1 MAIKEKTLNPQPNL
15 VLIKCHSREHAEA
28 VLEEEWS
35 RGREAYLVKPE
46 QHSPV
51 AIFVALLC
59 VCSGVLVVVTS
70 VLIIV
75 VHLFRWVGLI

>member
-1 MAIKEKTLNPQPNL
+1 MAVKEK
-15 VLIKCHSREHAEA
+15 VLDLDRSFVVIRCHNQEHAEA

-35 RGREAYLVKPE
+35 RGRDAYLVKPE

-59 VCSGVLVVVTS
+59 VCSGVLVVSAS

-75 VHLFRWVGLI
+75 VHLLRWIGLI